1 MKSLVTMFAFSVKS
15 KIVDLPILA
24 HVASVPVV
32 WISINGI
39 VLFFFNLVNS
49 DLYNSSLSLV

>member
-1 MKSLVTMFAFSVKS
+1 MFALSVKS

-24 HVASVPVV
+24 QVASVPVV

-49 DLYNSSLSLV
+49 GLIVPLFLSYT